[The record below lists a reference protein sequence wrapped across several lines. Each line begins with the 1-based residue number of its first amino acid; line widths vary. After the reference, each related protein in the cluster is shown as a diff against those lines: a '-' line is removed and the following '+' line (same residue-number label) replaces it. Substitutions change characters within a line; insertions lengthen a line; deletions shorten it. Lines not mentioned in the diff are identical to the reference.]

1 MEATV
6 EKNPLISLYQALD
19 KSEVRRLGKWLD
31 SPVHNQR
38 EDVRVL
44 HAYLTGGSDR
54 LFKTSS
60 LGKMRI
66 WKRIFLNEPFD
77 DARLRQTFH
86 WALRATEAF
95 IAYEQWADNKI
106 ETELALTTGLRRRGL
121 SSNTLRSLK
130 KARTLQER
138 SEIRNETYYRRQY
151 VLELEYDE
159 YRVYHKLMEKPNFQ
173 EIADA
178 LDVAYLIEKFKVSC
192 NMLFHARV
200 YKTTY
205 DVRFLKE
212 IISFVNK
219 LNLKDYPVLAVYY
232 YVYRG
237 FTKDDEQGNNV
248 LLLRD
253 TINAHGDL
261 LNPHDLRYV
270 FLMAI
275 NLCISNANRG
285 RDNFVREAFEWY
297 RLGIE
302 RDVIAENG
310 QLTRATYLNIV
321 THAIKLEE
329 YDWATDFIE
338 QHTDQ
343 LEDDIR
349 ENTESFARARL
360 AYEQKDYDTGMPLL
374 AQVDFKH
381 PVYNIMAKTLQLKI
395 YYEID
400 EYDAMDSQLDSMTT
414 YLRRKTLSDLH
425 KDNFG
430 NIVRFVRRISRMK
443 PGDRKKKTELREQIE
458 TASPLTEKKWL
469 LEQLDKR

>member
-19 KSEVRRLGKWLD
+19 KSETRRLGKWLD

-38 EDVRVL
+38 DDVRAL
-44 HAYLTGGSDR
+44 HAYLTGGEDR

-66 WKRIFLNEPFD
+66 WKRIFLDELYD

-86 WALRATEAF
+86 WALKATEAF
-95 IAYEQWADNKI
+95 IAYEQWTDNKM
-106 ETELALTTGLRRRGL
+106 EAELALTTGLRRRGL

-130 KARTLQER
+130 KARQLQER
-138 SEIRNETYYRRQY
+138 SEIRNETFYRRQY
-151 VLELEYDE
+151 ALELEYDE

-178 LDVAYLIEKFKVSC
+178 LDVAYIIEKFKVSC

-212 IISFVNK
+212 IVSFVNEME
-219 LNLKDYPVLAVYY
+219 LDDYPVLAIYY

-237 FTKDDEQGNNV
+237 FTEDDERGKNV

-253 TINAHGDL
+253 TITAHGEL
-261 LNPHDLRYV
+261 LTPTDHRYII
-270 FLMAI
+270 LMAI
-275 NLCISNANRG
+275 NICISNMNVG
-285 RDNFVREAFEWY
+285 REAYIREAFEWY
-297 RLGIE
+297 RLGFA
-302 RDVIAENG
+302 RDVIAENNL
-310 QLTRATYLNIV
+310 LTRATYLNII
-321 THAIKLEE
+321 TIGLRLQE
-329 YDWATDFIE
+329 YDWISRFIDT
-338 QHTDQ
+338 HTDQ

-430 NIVRFVRRISRMK
+430 NIVRFVRRISRLK
-443 PGDRKKKTELREQIE
+443 PGDRKKKAELKEQIE
-458 TASPLTEKKWL
+458 KATPLTEKKWL
-469 LEQLDKR
+469 LEQLEKR